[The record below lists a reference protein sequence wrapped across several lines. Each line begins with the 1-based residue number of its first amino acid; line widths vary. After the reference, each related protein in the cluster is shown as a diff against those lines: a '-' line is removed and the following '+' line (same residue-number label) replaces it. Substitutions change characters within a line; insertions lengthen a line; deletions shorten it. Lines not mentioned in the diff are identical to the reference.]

1 MKKII
6 ALLLVMLIAFS
17 LVGCKSKGYPDDNE
31 IAVPADD
38 DVQENTEVSDVPS
51 QDDTQTKDEGS
62 DEKPSV
68 PSEDDKQQSQTDT
81 DVSDVP
87 SADDTQT
94 KDEVSDVPSV
104 DNTQLSVTDYEKSYK
119 DLGVPTV
126 TVVSDAYKIAPY
138 IELYHGN
145 NGKLYTRFEKRL
157 DELKDQIPVITYQKG
172 MFLDFSDKFEC
183 WGVSAYDIS
192 GELNAG
198 VNDLSGL
205 SGVNAGEYYFSA
217 YIVEKHPFESE
228 KYNGYYC
235 VFRMAIP
242 AIDPLVTVI
251 SGGEEIGIPKYWRWS
266 ESWSE
271 SFSGWLSSDGYG
283 IHRDLQK
290 NLIKAPEVRMSKDI
304 TFRYAENVSEHGA
317 FTIYNENFEEIN
329 RLKTLDELKALK
341 SGTYYVVTDVVKY
354 GTEIHDGEVESS
366 GYECAFKLI
375 VA

>member
-1 MKKII
+1 
-6 ALLLVMLIAFS
+6 AFS
-17 LVGCKSKGYPDDNE
+17 LVGCKSKGYPDDDE
-31 IAVPADD
+31 IAVPAD
-38 DVQENTEVSDVPS
+38 DVQENTEVSYVPS
-51 QDDTQTKDEGS
+51 EDDTQTKDEVS
-62 DEKPSV
+62 DEKPNV

-94 KDEVSDVPSV
+94 KDEVSDVPPV
-104 DNTQLSVTDYEKSYK
+104 DNTQLSVADYEKSYK

-126 TVVSDAYKIAPY
+126 TIVSDAYKIAPY

-145 NGKLYTRFEKRL
+145 DGKLYTRFEKRL

-172 MFLDFSDKFEC
+172 MYLDFSDRFEC

-192 GELNAG
+192 GEHSDTS
-198 VNDLSGL
+198 VSDLSAL
-205 SGVNAGEYYFSA
+205 SGFNAGEYYFTA

-235 VFRMAIP
+235 VFRMTIP

-251 SGGEEIGIPKYWRWS
+251 SDGEEIGIPKYWRWS

-271 SFSGWLSSDGYG
+271 SFSGWLSSDGWG
-283 IHRDLQK
+283 IYKNLQK
-290 NLIKAPEVRMSKDI
+290 NLVKAPEVRMAKDI
-304 TFRYAENVSEHGA
+304 TMRYAENVSDHGG

-329 RLKTLDELKALK
+329 RLNTLEELKALG
-341 SGTYYVVTDVVKY
+341 SGTYYVVTDVIKY
-354 GTEIHDGEVESS
+354 GTEIHDGKVGAS
-366 GYECAFKLI
+366 GYDCTFKLI